1 MIAIMKKEEKER
13 LREFVSIKGTT
24 IQGLE
29 KMIGKSNGYLNNVKS
44 LSSAVIG
51 DIVRVYPDLN
61 ADWLITGEGEP
72 VKVDVG
78 NDVPSQSEQAPTVPC
93 VNAFVIGG
101 SLSEQ
106 IDGGNI
112 NTLDRVITPVGG
124 AEMAIEVS
132 GDSMEPEYPKGARLF
147 CRRIDD
153 LSFIEWGKVYVLD
166 TTQGAIVKEI
176 QPGENE
182 GTFTCKS
189 INAKR
194 YKPFEIPVSSVRGL
208 WRILAVLILK

>member
-1 MIAIMKKEEKER
+1 MEEEIKKRIKAFIRSKDGSVKKFEEKY
-13 LREFVSIKGTT
+13 
-24 IQGLE
+24 GL
-29 KMIGKSNGYLNNVKS
+29 SNGALNNAKYKIPDMVETVKS
-44 LSSAVIG
+44 I
-51 DIVRVYPDLN
+51 YPDMDTKWIMFGDDS
-61 ADWLITGEGEP
+61 A
-72 VKVDVG
+72 
-78 NDVPSQSEQAPTVPC
+78 SQSEQGQTVPC
-93 VNAFVIGG
+93 INAFVIGG

-176 QPGENE
+176 QPGEDE

>member
-1 MIAIMKKEEKER
+1 MEEEIKKRIKAFIRSKDGSVKRFEEKY
-13 LREFVSIKGTT
+13 
-24 IQGLE
+24 GL
-29 KMIGKSNGYLNNVKS
+29 SNGALNNARYKMPDM
-44 LSSAVIG
+44 I
-51 DIVRVYPDLN
+51 DTVRSIYPDMDTKWIMFGDDG
-61 ADWLITGEGEP
+61 A
-72 VKVDVG
+72 
-78 NDVPSQSEQAPTVPC
+78 SQSEQAPTVPC
-93 VNAFVIGG
+93 INAFVIGG
-101 SLSEQ
+101 PLSEQ

-194 YKPFEIPVSSVRGL
+194 YKPFEI
-208 WRILAVLILK
+208 ILAVLILK

>member
-1 MIAIMKKEEKER
+1 MDELGKRLKQLLKDKGVTQKELAE
-13 LREFVSIKGTT
+13 LLGTT
-24 IQGLE
+24 KQYVSNICNGNGTL
-29 KMIGKSNGYLNNVKS
+29 GK
-44 LSSAVIG
+44 
-51 DIVRVYPDLN
+51 LN
-61 ADWLITGEGEP
+61 ASKIANYFNVPVSWILFGVEQEP
-72 VKVDVG
+72 
-78 NDVPSQSEQAPTVPC
+78 SAPTVPC
-93 VNAFVIGG
+93 INAFVIGG

-182 GTFTCKS
+182 GTFMCKS
-189 INAKR
+189 INAER
-194 YKPFEIPVSSVRGL
+194 YKPFEIPVSCVRGL

>member
-1 MIAIMKKEEKER
+1 MEEEIKKRIKEFIRSKDGTVKRFEEKY
-13 LREFVSIKGTT
+13 
-24 IQGLE
+24 GL
-29 KMIGKSNGYLNNVKS
+29 SNGALNNAKYKVPDMVETVKS
-44 LSSAVIG
+44 I
-51 DIVRVYPDLN
+51 YPDM
-61 ADWLITGEGEP
+61 DIKWVMFGDEQEP
-72 VKVDVG
+72 PTAT
-78 NDVPSQSEQAPTVPC
+78 VPS
-93 VNAFVIGG
+93 VNAFALGG

-132 GDSMEPEYPKGARLF
+132 GDSMEPEYPNGARLF
-147 CRRIDD
+147 CRRIND

-176 QPGENE
+176 QPGEKD

-194 YKPFEIPVSSVRGL
+194 YKPFEIPMSSVRGI

>member
-1 MIAIMKKEEKER
+1 MEEEIKKRIKAFIRSKDGSVKRFEEKY
-13 LREFVSIKGTT
+13 
-24 IQGLE
+24 GL
-29 KMIGKSNGYLNNVKS
+29 SNGALNNARYKMPDM
-44 LSSAVIG
+44 IET
-51 DIVRVYPDLN
+51 VRSIYPDMDTKWIMFGDDS
-61 ADWLITGEGEP
+61 A
-72 VKVDVG
+72 
-78 NDVPSQSEQAPTVPC
+78 SQSEQGPTVPC
-93 VNAFVIGG
+93 INAFVIGG

-182 GTFTCKS
+182 GTFMCKS